1 MDFFEWNKIAGA
13 VLGTVLFILVVQ
25 TGAEA
30 IFHVEPPDGPVYI
43 IEEVEAA
50 APLSVPVAEEPAP
63 EPLPDFAALIPI
75 ADATAGENAAER
87 CALCHTW
94 NEGGR
99 ILIGPNLF
107 GIIGRA
113 RASDPDFGYSPTM
126 AERGGEWTYED
137 LFQFLKSPALFLPG
151 NQMAFAGLARDQDV
165 LDLLAFMRSWA
176 GAPPPL
182 LAGDEPAP

>member
-25 TGAEA
+25 IAAEA
-30 IFHVEPPDGPVYI
+30 IFHVEPPDRPVYI
-43 IEEVEAA
+43 VEGVEEAA
-50 APLSVPVAEEPAP
+50 LRRAPVAEEPPP

-75 ADATAGENAAER
+75 ADAMAGEAAAER

-94 NEGGR
+94 NEGGQ

-113 RASDPDFGYSPTM
+113 RASDPDFGYSLAIT
-126 AERGGEWTYED
+126 ERGGEWTYED

-151 NQMAFAGLARDQDV
+151 NQMAFAGLPRNQDV

-176 GAPPPL
+176 SAPPPL
-182 LAGDEPAP
+182 LAGGGTAP